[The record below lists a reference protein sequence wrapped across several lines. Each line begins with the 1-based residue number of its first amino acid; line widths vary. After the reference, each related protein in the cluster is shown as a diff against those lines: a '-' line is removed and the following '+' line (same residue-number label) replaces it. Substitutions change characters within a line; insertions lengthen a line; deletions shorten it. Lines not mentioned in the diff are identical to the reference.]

1 MSSENKNLSEIPEIS
16 LSHPASVRLSIVTS
30 EWNNE
35 ITASMQA
42 ACIQCLL
49 EYGILRENIII
60 TKVPGAF
67 ELVLGAKWALSSDK
81 TDAVICIGC
90 VIKGETKHDEYIST
104 AVAHGIMSLSL
115 ASNKPVVFGV
125 LTPND
130 IKQAFDRAG
139 GKYGNKGV
147 EAATSALKMIAIEQH
162 LKNDKK
168 KIGFN

>member
-1 MSSENKNLSEIPEIS
+1 MSSENKNLSENPDIS
-16 LSHPASVRLSIVTS
+16 LSRSESVRISIVTS
-30 EWNNE
+30 EWNHE
-35 ITASMQA
+35 ITVSMQD
-42 ACIQCLL
+42 ACTQCLM
-49 EYGILRENIII
+49 EYGIPRENIII
-60 TKVPGAF
+60 SKVPGAF
-67 ELVLGAKWALSSDK
+67 ELVLGAKWALASDK

-104 AVAHGIMSLSL
+104 AVAHGIMTLGL
-115 ASNKPVVFGV
+115 ASNKPVIFGV

-147 EAATSALKMIAIEQH
+147 EAATSALKMIALEQK
-162 LKNDKK
+162 LKYDKK